1 MAISSFGISAATQ
14 YTDACW
20 AFLKLLL
27 TEENQ
32 EAIWSDVGLPVSR
45 QLLAQQVTQLTLDGT
60 NSDSML
66 VQWFGDG
73 AKDMEPL
80 TEAEAAY
87 FLNMIDDLQKSRLR
101 YDDVM
106 EIILEEAQSYFS
118 TDQPVEQVAAAV
130 QERVTLYLEEH
141 A

>member
-1 MAISSFGISAATQ
+1 
-14 YTDACW
+14 
-20 AFLKLLL
+20 
-27 TEENQ
+27 
-32 EAIWSDVGLPVSR
+32 
-45 QLLAQQVTQLTLDGT
+45 
-60 NSDSML
+60 
-66 VQWFGDG
+66 
-73 AKDMEPL
+73 MEPL

-106 EIILEEAQSYFS
+106 DIILEEAQSYFS

-130 QERVTLYLEEH
+130 QDRVTLYLEEH